1 MAEVQVKSQGCLQL
15 CQLSVGCG
23 QEWSNEGDRRGAA
36 GRGCT
41 PEPHSPL
48 SHPQRGLHSKS
59 GLRKDRLKS
68 LELSMAPQDY
78 LWLRRTKPMTCLL
91 KREPWFCLYF
101 PNCDRNVL
109 RYSHPTPKT
118 AFTLMI
124 SGSPLKNKTN
134 KTQLYNSR
142 LLPIHITAKCNSLIY
157 K

>member
-68 LELSMAPQDY
+68 LELSIAPQDWAHDLPSEERTLILPLFSK
-78 LWLRRTKPMTCLL
+78 LWQERPQILSPHPKNCLHTDDLWIASKKTKQTKPSFIIQDYCQFIL
-91 KREPWFCLYF
+91 
-101 PNCDRNVL
+101 
-109 RYSHPTPKT
+109 
-118 AFTLMI
+118 
-124 SGSPLKNKTN
+124 
-134 KTQLYNSR
+134 QLSVIR
-142 LLPIHITAKCNSLIY
+142 
-157 K
+157 